1 MATGHPVL
9 LAAAEPVDFA
19 REILPVLSDKC
30 FVCHGPDTRKKDLVR
45 LDSFE
50 GATRDLEGYKAIN
63 PEAPAES
70 EIIARIND
78 ADDPMPPEDAEKQL
92 TADERKLIERW
103 IKQGGKYA
111 KHWAFVPPVKP
122 TPPSKGHPIDAFV
135 KQQFPEGAGFAQAA
149 GRSTLARRLALV
161 LTGLPPEP
169 ELLDSYLND
178 DSTNAYERLVE
189 RLLADPKYG
198 EHQARYWLDAVRYG
212 DTHGLH
218 LDNKRGIYPYRDW
231 VVRALNNNMPLDR
244 FIEWQLAGDL
254 HPNPSTEQ
262 LIATGYV
269 RMNPSTAEGGVIPA
283 EFQAK
288 NNFDRTETLGTVFLG
303 MTMICSRCHTHKYD
317 PITQTEYYELMA
329 FFNSTAEG
337 PLDGNKYEYA
347 PVIKV
352 PRDQVSWND
361 WQRLQAER
369 DLLLAEAA
377 LTFQN
382 PQGI

>member
-1 MATGHPVL
+1 MKRTLILLVPVF
-9 LAAAEPVDFA
+9 AAALSTPLAETPVDFA

-92 TADERKLIERW
+92 TADERNLIERW

-169 ELLDSYLND
+169 EVEKKRSYEFG
-178 DSTNAYERLVE
+178 T
-189 RLLADPKYG
+189 
-198 EHQARYWLDAVRYG
+198 AR
-212 DTHGLH
+212 
-218 LDNKRGIYPYRDW
+218 
-231 VVRALNNNMPLDR
+231 
-244 FIEWQLAGDL
+244 
-254 HPNPSTEQ
+254 
-262 LIATGYV
+262 
-269 RMNPSTAEGGVIPA
+269 
-283 EFQAK
+283 
-288 NNFDRTETLGTVFLG
+288 G
-303 MTMICSRCHTHKYD
+303 MLK
-317 PITQTEYYELMA
+317 A
-329 FFNSTAEG
+329 
-337 PLDGNKYEYA
+337 
-347 PVIKV
+347 
-352 PRDQVSWND
+352 
-361 WQRLQAER
+361 QRQ
-369 DLLLAEAA
+369 
-377 LTFQN
+377 
-382 PQGI
+382 

>member
-1 MATGHPVL
+1 M
-9 LAAAEPVDFA
+9 DFA

-169 ELLDSYLND
+169 EFLDSYLND

-198 EHQARYWLDAVRYG
+198 EHQARYWLDAVR
-212 DTHGLH
+212 
-218 LDNKRGIYPYRDW
+218 
-231 VVRALNNNMPLDR
+231 
-244 FIEWQLAGDL
+244 
-254 HPNPSTEQ
+254 
-262 LIATGYV
+262 
-269 RMNPSTAEGGVIPA
+269 
-283 EFQAK
+283 
-288 NNFDRTETLGTVFLG
+288 
-303 MTMICSRCHTHKYD
+303 
-317 PITQTEYYELMA
+317 
-329 FFNSTAEG
+329 
-337 PLDGNKYEYA
+337 
-347 PVIKV
+347 
-352 PRDQVSWND
+352 
-361 WQRLQAER
+361 
-369 DLLLAEAA
+369 
-377 LTFQN
+377 
-382 PQGI
+382 